1 MLTITKLRYALA
13 VRAHGHFRKAA
24 ESCFVTQSTLSIGVA
39 SLEHL
44 IGFKLFIREVHHGRA
59 TSYAGVTKQGQAFLD
74 KAAKVVVDFDELTR
88 GNEK

>member
-13 VRAHGHFRKAA
+13 VQRFEHFGKAA
-24 ESCFVTQSTLSIGVA
+24 ESCHVTQPTLSIGVA

-44 IGFKLFIREVHHGRA
+44 IGFKLFIREFNGA

-74 KAAKVVVDFDELTR
+74 KAAKVVADFDELTR